1 MLIKLLTSNFSG
13 SILNFTFKQVTEG
26 GKHASLIKG
35 IKNIHPLK
43 QFLQALNK
51 PQAPHKVSFSSFST
65 HNLSVSTSMR
75 KRCLIERGKNMRA
88 SGGVG
93 GSLGGASEK
102 ASEPSGR
109 ERQSLGTE
117 LTDFL

>member
-1 MLIKLLTSNFSG
+1 
-13 SILNFTFKQVTEG
+13 
-26 GKHASLIKG
+26 
-35 IKNIHPLK
+35 
-43 QFLQALNK
+43 
-51 PQAPHKVSFSSFST
+51 
-65 HNLSVSTSMR
+65 
-75 KRCLIERGKNMRA
+75 MRA
-88 SGGVG
+88 SGGMG

>member
-1 MLIKLLTSNFSG
+1 
-13 SILNFTFKQVTEG
+13 
-26 GKHASLIKG
+26 
-35 IKNIHPLK
+35 
-43 QFLQALNK
+43 
-51 PQAPHKVSFSSFST
+51 
-65 HNLSVSTSMR
+65 
-75 KRCLIERGKNMRA
+75 MRA

-117 LTDFL
+117 LTDFLSEQQHPQGSRGGCGLDLDLRRASGPWADCLDLC

>member
-1 MLIKLLTSNFSG
+1 
-13 SILNFTFKQVTEG
+13 
-26 GKHASLIKG
+26 
-35 IKNIHPLK
+35 
-43 QFLQALNK
+43 
-51 PQAPHKVSFSSFST
+51 
-65 HNLSVSTSMR
+65 
-75 KRCLIERGKNMRA
+75 MRA